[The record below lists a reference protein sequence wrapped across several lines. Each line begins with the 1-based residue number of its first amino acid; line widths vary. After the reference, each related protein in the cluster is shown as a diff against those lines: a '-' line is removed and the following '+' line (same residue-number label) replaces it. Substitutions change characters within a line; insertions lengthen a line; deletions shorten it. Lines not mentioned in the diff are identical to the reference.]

1 MKRSVDVLVFFSRSG
16 TMIPM
21 AIHWD
26 DEHIFEIDAV
36 KKITKTSVW
45 SDGRESF
52 GRIAHLYDGP
62 DKWYVEEV

>member
-1 MKRSVDVLVFFSRSG
+1 
-16 TMIPM
+16 MIPM

-52 GRIAHLYDGP
+52 GRIAHLYYGP